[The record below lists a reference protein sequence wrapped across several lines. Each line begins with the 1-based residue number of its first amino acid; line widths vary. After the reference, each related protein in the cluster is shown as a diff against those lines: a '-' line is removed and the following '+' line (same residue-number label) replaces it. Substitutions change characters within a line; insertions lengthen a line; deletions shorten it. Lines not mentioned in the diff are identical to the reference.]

1 MSRSVLIKVV
11 ELGPFGCRI
20 DRGEV
25 KDISRIPKDLRVS
38 GIEESD
44 VTTVYVEPVL
54 RDKISS
60 FYTLLTLGDGQ
71 P

>member
-1 MSRSVLIKVV
+1 LIKVV

-25 KDISRIPKDLRVS
+25 EDISRIPKDLRVS
-38 GIEESD
+38 GIEETD

-54 RDKISS
+54 K
-60 FYTLLTLGDGQ
+60 DGVLSI
-71 P
+71 

>member
-1 MSRSVLIKVV
+1 LIKVV

-25 KDISRIPKDLRVS
+25 EDISRIPKDLRVS
-38 GIEESD
+38 GIEETD

-54 RDKISS
+54 KDGVSS
-60 FYTLLTLGDGQ
+60 ILSL
-71 P
+71 